1 MKLYIGLTMFHLLSA
16 CAVVLKNN
24 ENDSE
29 LLVEGILDEEPD
41 IVERIRAADIFGK
54 VYYVNQA
61 DAWKEINKL
70 DITSD
75 ANQIDKAVKSV
86 VEFWKNHFIYFDKI
100 ISRYKNICIWDDH
113 FTFGMALAYL
123 KIPYTYYEESPGCH
137 HRRDIFIDLS
147 VKKIINKAFAPTTI
161 HYGLRGKYPYA
172 ISNNYDFDLNPMK
185 KEECDQNFSL
195 VQKLKEIR
203 KSNLEG
209 FNKLKRIF
217 APEGYFIKL
226 KKDNYTEE
234 RKNFLLIG
242 QHYSDFLY
250 KNTNTIR
257 YVLFMLVDYFGENMN
272 LWIKNHPS
280 NYFNPF
286 QSWFPDANIINENV
300 PMELICAEN
309 IIDFQRVASVSSSV
323 PLVMR
328 DTDTDIILFHNIEDG
343 DSFESEKRFLD
354 LNKYYIIARIIE
366 QISLTHDLH
375 RLDLVGI
382 ERLSWNYL
390 INYQNISLPKMQY
403 IKDINEIEKYYQEET
418 ENNRCY
424 FIDIKYLCS
433 DINIFELFIK
443 MGEDDIAFLIN
454 MDKVNIFNNQEIF
467 NYIFPLPIEIIDKSG
482 NSGLFGAGIPE
493 FPLKNTNEKLHKEV
507 YKDFR
512 YKERQMVYMYTK
524 NAEITSSVLALSI
537 EKKLSRCGID
547 VVYKPLTFN
556 YREIV
561 LESMLEQLE
570 YQYLKLQ
577 SENNELLMRSQ
588 EFTNIDKD
596 INDVQKL
603 AHGDELSVLR
613 KSIIEAINESSKELM
628 NQIKELDNG
637 NFHTLKD

>member
-16 CAVVLKNN
+16 CAIVLKNN

-195 VQKLKEIR
+195 VKKLKEIR

-226 KKDNYTEE
+226 KKDNP
-234 RKNFLLIG
+234 
-242 QHYSDFLY
+242 
-250 KNTNTIR
+250 
-257 YVLFMLVDYFGENMN
+257 VLF
-272 LWIKNHPS
+272 
-280 NYFNPF
+280 
-286 QSWFPDANIINENV
+286 
-300 PMELICAEN
+300 
-309 IIDFQRVASVSSSV
+309 
-323 PLVMR
+323 
-328 DTDTDIILFHNIEDG
+328 
-343 DSFESEKRFLD
+343 
-354 LNKYYIIARIIE
+354 
-366 QISLTHDLH
+366 
-375 RLDLVGI
+375 
-382 ERLSWNYL
+382 
-390 INYQNISLPKMQY
+390 
-403 IKDINEIEKYYQEET
+403 
-418 ENNRCY
+418 
-424 FIDIKYLCS
+424 
-433 DINIFELFIK
+433 
-443 MGEDDIAFLIN
+443 
-454 MDKVNIFNNQEIF
+454 
-467 NYIFPLPIEIIDKSG
+467 
-482 NSGLFGAGIPE
+482 
-493 FPLKNTNEKLHKEV
+493 
-507 YKDFR
+507 
-512 YKERQMVYMYTK
+512 TK
-524 NAEITSSVLALSI
+524 
-537 EKKLSRCGID
+537 
-547 VVYKPLTFN
+547 
-556 YREIV
+556 
-561 LESMLEQLE
+561 
-570 YQYLKLQ
+570 
-577 SENNELLMRSQ
+577 
-588 EFTNIDKD
+588 
-596 INDVQKL
+596 
-603 AHGDELSVLR
+603 
-613 KSIIEAINESSKELM
+613 
-628 NQIKELDNG
+628 
-637 NFHTLKD
+637 